1 MKKLV
6 LIVILLLVPPLK
18 ISADE
23 ILSPHTMG
31 HILGG
36 IGSFFLGPLPGIGL
50 SVLPELLDS
59 AESSSN
65 NNDSDN
71 SKTIFYVNEYS
82 KEFQIEPYL
91 RFESLPGEQ
100 MTMFFYDPSGNALEF
115 KSFKNITSLSFLF

>member
-6 LIVILLLVPPLK
+6 LMVTLLIAPSLK

-23 ILSPHTMG
+23 LLSPHSMG

-50 SVLPELLDS
+50 SILPELLDS
-59 AESSSN
+59 AESASKK
-65 NNDSDN
+65 NDSAN

-91 RFESLPGEQ
+91 NDNDE
-100 MTMFFYDPSGNALEF
+100 
-115 KSFKNITSLSFLF
+115 KNITKFTNTVKLTNTLEYF

>member
-1 MKKLV
+1 MKRLA
-6 LIVILLLVPPLK
+6 LIVTLFLVPSLK

-59 AESSSN
+59 AGSSTN

-82 KEFQIEPYL
+82 KEFQIEPY
-91 RFESLPGEQ
+91 RNDKNEESITKL
-100 MTMFFYDPSGNALEF
+100 TNSVKLTNSLEYF
-115 KSFKNITSLSFLF
+115 